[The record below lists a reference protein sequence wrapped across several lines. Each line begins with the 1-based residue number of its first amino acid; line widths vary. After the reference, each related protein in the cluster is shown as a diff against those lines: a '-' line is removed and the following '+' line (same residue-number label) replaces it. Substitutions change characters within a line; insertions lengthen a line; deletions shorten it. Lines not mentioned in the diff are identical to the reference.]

1 MRELKPIDFESK
13 NVFKALLTSITIM
26 IIAIMIAAFIGV
38 PMVDKFPSYVISYT
52 LVTIIIFIFRRNEL
66 ITYLKKVPQDFKKNK
81 YQIIIYTFIFLAL
94 EFFLNLII
102 SKLTGTNVQNNV
114 NVMDAA
120 NKTNIFLF
128 IYFIAIITPLYEGLV
143 FTYPY
148 QKIKNKKLAYI
159 FISVVFALLHLTASN
174 SLIELLY
181 FIPYL
186 SLGLALNYS
195 FYKTN
200 NVFMSI
206 IVHAINDL
214 LVYVILLI
222 I

>member
-1 MRELKPIDFESK
+1 
-13 NVFKALLTSITIM
+13 
-26 IIAIMIAAFIGV
+26 
-38 PMVDKFPSYVISYT
+38 
-52 LVTIIIFIFRRNEL
+52 
-66 ITYLKKVPQDFKKNK
+66 
-81 YQIIIYTFIFLAL
+81 
-94 EFFLNLII
+94 
-102 SKLTGTNVQNNV
+102 
-114 NVMDAA
+114 MDAA
-120 NKTNIFLF
+120 KKTNVFLF

-214 LVYVILLI
+214 LVYVLLLI